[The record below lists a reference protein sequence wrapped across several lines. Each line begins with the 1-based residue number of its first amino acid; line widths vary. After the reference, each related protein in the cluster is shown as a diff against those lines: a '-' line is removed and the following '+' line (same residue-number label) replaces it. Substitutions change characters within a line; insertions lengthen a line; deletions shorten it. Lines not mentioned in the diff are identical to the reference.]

1 MRSYQVFAAM
11 SPERA
16 TDVMRAIAEQ
26 APVMFASALQL
37 AGAALKTRPTYLK
50 RQPFDRRAAAI
61 RRALARVASNG
72 IAEETLSVYFIECR
86 KELLIE
92 WLNLLGVKHEDGI
105 LSDEAPPPPAEAELR
120 TTTERFLAAGDDADR
135 ELLLRAFAAQESID
149 WPALEALLEAKP

>member
-16 TDVMRAIAEQ
+16 TEVMHAIAEA

-37 AGAALKTRPTYLK
+37 AGATLKTRPSYLQ

-61 RRALARVASNG
+61 RRALARVAANS
-72 IAEETLSVYFIECR
+72 IAEETLAVYFTECR
-86 KELLIE
+86 KELLLE
-92 WLNLLGVKHEDGI
+92 WLELLGVKHEDGI
-105 LSDEAPPPPAEAELR
+105 LSDEAPPAPAEDELR
-120 TTTERFLAAGDDADR
+120 KTTERFLGTDDDADR

-149 WPALEALLEAKP
+149 WPILEAVLDAKP

>member
-37 AGAALKTRPTYLK
+37 AGATLKTRPTYLQ

-61 RRALARVASNG
+61 RRALARVASNS
-72 IAEETLSVYFIECR
+72 IAEETLAVYFIECR
-86 KELLIE
+86 KDLLIE
-92 WLNLLGVKHEDGI
+92 WLDLLGVKHEDGI
-105 LSDEAPPPPAEAELR
+105 LSDEAPPAPVEAELR
-120 TTTERFLAAGDDADR
+120 KTTERFLAAGGDADR

-149 WPALEALLEAKP
+149 WPVLEALLDAKP

>member
-16 TDVMRAIAEQ
+16 TDVMRAIAER

-37 AGAALKTRPTYLK
+37 AGAALKTRPTYLQ

-92 WLNLLGVKHEDGI
+92 WLNLLGVQHEDGI

>member
-16 TDVMRAIAEQ
+16 TDVMRGIAEA

-37 AGAALKTRPTYLK
+37 AGATLKTRPTYLQ

-61 RRALARVASNG
+61 RRALARVAANG
-72 IAEETLSVYFIECR
+72 IAEETLAVYFTECR
-86 KELLIE
+86 KDLLIE
-92 WLNLLGVKHEDGI
+92 WLDLLGVKHEDGI

-120 TTTERFLAAGDDADR
+120 ETTKRFLGAGDDADR

-149 WPALEALLEAKP
+149 WPILEALLDAKP